1 MSKTGNKD
9 EFKVPTYEIP
19 TADNYS
25 LYGRTATKDANGYS
39 VSLSPEDQQT
49 MNTVKQLRS
58 DLLSSLGI
66 NSGGADDPYT
76 KALMSESLR
85 LSQPKLENSLIGRG
99 LGGSSVYSNSL
110 TDLLS
115 KAGIQAIL
123 GGQQYKT
130 NNLNALQNYLTNE
143 NSLGQNLLQLQQSG
157 LNQKA
162 NLYDKQYQQLL
173 AQAMS
178 DYEHE
183 GQMSENDLLA
193 SKIMSIVDP
202 GGSYLGFW
210 NNPTKTGQNAQSMS
224 GLGKAMGL
232 VSGLMSMIGT
242 MKGSGGGG
250 SGFTDTSQTQNPGLN
265 TDAAGSVVGQD
276 YSWLQS
282 LMNQEQNNGYLS
294 NNYSALLGK
303 NAY

>member
-115 KAGIQAIL
+115 KAG
-123 GGQQYKT
+123 
-130 NNLNALQNYLTNE
+130 
-143 NSLGQNLLQLQQSG
+143 
-157 LNQKA
+157 
-162 NLYDKQYQQLL
+162 
-173 AQAMS
+173 
-178 DYEHE
+178 
-183 GQMSENDLLA
+183 
-193 SKIMSIVDP
+193 
-202 GGSYLGFW
+202 
-210 NNPTKTGQNAQSMS
+210 
-224 GLGKAMGL
+224 
-232 VSGLMSMIGT
+232 
-242 MKGSGGGG
+242 
-250 SGFTDTSQTQNPGLN
+250 
-265 TDAAGSVVGQD
+265 
-276 YSWLQS
+276 
-282 LMNQEQNNGYLS
+282 
-294 NNYSALLGK
+294 
-303 NAY
+303 